1 VNYRLERRNIAV
13 TIVNGGD
20 DTRNSLLKELKKD
33 HKATGNGSSYRWAV
47 AVSAAGNLEL
57 QLQVLPVA
65 LATIMAR
72 QELVDDNTAVAVV
85 KRWEIAAPM
94 FNGAKGLSGPAPVLF
109 TEQPEELRSRLH
121 KDPDAFMPQLNEVMT
136 R

>member
-1 VNYRLERRNIAV
+1 
-13 TIVNGGD
+13 
-20 DTRNSLLKELKKD
+20 
-33 HKATGNGSSYRWAV
+33 V

-65 LATIMAR
+65 LAR
-72 QELVDDNTAVAVV
+72 QELVDDNTAVAVM
-85 KRWEIAAPM
+85 KRWEIAAAM

-109 TEQPEELRSRLH
+109 TEQPEELRSRL
-121 KDPDAFMPQLNEVMT
+121 KQDPDSFMPQLNEVMA